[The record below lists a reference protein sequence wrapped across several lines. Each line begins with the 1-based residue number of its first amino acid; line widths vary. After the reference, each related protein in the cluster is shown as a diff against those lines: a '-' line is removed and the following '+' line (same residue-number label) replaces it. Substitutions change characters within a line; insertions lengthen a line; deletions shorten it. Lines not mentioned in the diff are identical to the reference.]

1 MLKPNYIEAKELVHS
16 MGYEECPIEKMGE
29 ILIDKLELD
38 KVVITL
44 GSDGMALW
52 DKEAGFNKIPTV
64 AREVFDVSGAGD
76 TVISVI
82 AAGLASGLSLLNAC
96 WLANIAAGVVVSKKG
111 TAVVTKDEIL
121 KLYNQLNVQ

>member
-1 MLKPNYIEAKELVHS
+1 

-52 DKEAGFNKIPTV
+52 DKETGFNKIPTV
-64 AREVFDVSGAGD
+64 ARGFDVSGAGD

-82 AAGLASGLSLLNAC
+82 CCRFGKRSQFAQCLLACKYRCGCSR
-96 WLANIAAGVVVSKKG
+96 K
-111 TAVVTKDEIL
+111 
-121 KLYNQLNVQ
+121 